1 MSILKIADTF
11 CKHNKIDPMK
21 LGDYKSR
28 DEALAYVYLKL
39 NGVNEIYHRNGR
51 DVKRVIELF
60 FDAFY
65 TSEMTEAEA
74 NNEMQLVM
82 NGDSENIGIL
92 HCVDFV
98 KNHKH
103 FQRFPNHSKN

>member
-1 MSILKIADTF
+1 MSILKIAKEF
-11 CKHNKIDPMK
+11 CKQNQIDPMK
-21 LGDYKSR
+21 LGEYNSP

-39 NGVNEIYHRNGR
+39 NGVNEIYQRNGR

-65 TSEMTEAEA
+65 TSNMTEAEV

-82 NGDSENIGIL
+82 NGNCENIGIL
-92 HCVDFV
+92 PCVDFV